1 MIPQLIQNDVS
12 STKIRLFRKR
22 GKSIKYYIPDK
33 VVEYIYE
40 HDLYVDDD
48 KKQSDKGK
56 EKVANEPSGSSTASA
71 AS

>member
-1 MIPQLIQNDVS
+1 LIQNDVS

-22 GKSIKYYIPDK
+22 GKSIRYYIPDK
-33 VVEYIYE
+33 VVDYIYE

-48 KKQSDKGK
+48 KKQSEKGK
-56 EKVANEPSGSSTASA
+56 GRASGDTTPSGSSAIA